1 VAKKKRSKK
10 KKAPR
15 SYLLSPQEEAQLASL
30 LKDLHNLTP
39 ENLKDQIPTPGLA
52 MALVEKLPPEADES
66 IAVLVA
72 VRQAFEQKNV
82 QKAVKKAIFRFRQK
96 GISHPDLEPEKGGPI
111 SLRKR
116 ELDKPSAYLG
126 PIDGTGTRGIL
137 IMLQQV
143 PRGVDVGMGIV
154 SDEDGIVQ
162 FLYGRYSKKR
172 SKEVKEVFFSNFP
185 RLIETSIAHAAA
197 VLEKAYGINPELNE
211 YSRDYLELR
220 PWIQGNV
227 APLERPPIYELISPQ
242 DLPSHAITAS
252 QIERLLDHEL
262 MKSWIVFDKEKM
274 TPLAEEIRKVEE
286 SPILVSETQR
296 VERID
301 EITRKAIGE
310 IFPPEKRS
318 QLKERLEEMAYF
330 FFESEERELARLSLV
345 AASTIEEKD
354 SMLQVDPFL
363 EAIVKRSL
371 DYYEAMEEAGSASEA
386 NGSDT
391 STPIITP

>member
-1 VAKKKRSKK
+1 
-10 KKAPR
+10 
-15 SYLLSPQEEAQLASL
+15 
-30 LKDLHNLTP
+30 
-39 ENLKDQIPTPGLA
+39 
-52 MALVEKLPPEADES
+52 
-66 IAVLVA
+66 
-72 VRQAFEQKNV
+72 
-82 QKAVKKAIFRFRQK
+82 
-96 GISHPDLEPEKGGPI
+96 
-111 SLRKR
+111 
-116 ELDKPSAYLG
+116 
-126 PIDGTGTRGIL
+126 
-137 IMLQQV
+137 
-143 PRGVDVGMGIV
+143 
-154 SDEDGIVQ
+154 
-162 FLYGRYSKKR
+162 
-172 SKEVKEVFFSNFP
+172 
-185 RLIETSIAHAAA
+185 
-197 VLEKAYGINPELNE
+197 
-211 YSRDYLELR
+211 
-220 PWIQGNV
+220 
-227 APLERPPIYELISPQ
+227 
-242 DLPSHAITAS
+242 
-252 QIERLLDHEL
+252 
-262 MKSWIVFDKEKM
+262 M